1 MQMEGSETQI
11 ITLTVQNYLDHRLQL
26 FAIPNYINKNCHKH
40 NRRYS
45 GEKNGLAEN
54 LTSLAL

>member
-26 FAIPNYINKNCHKH
+26 FAIPNYIKKIAINITEGTVGKKW
-40 NRRYS
+40 
-45 GEKNGLAEN
+45 
-54 LTSLAL
+54 TSREFN